1 MINHVIHSHN
11 RPMKGYLLP
20 IKSIFLFFLLSLFH
34 TVSVSAT
41 EFYTDY
47 KISSTQDEMTVLQV
61 FNYIEKN
68 GKYFIFYKDAAV
80 DLNRKVRVNIVD
92 KSPAEILNALF
103 SGTDN
108 SYVIKGRQITVFKKP
123 APSQKKEKT
132 IRVSGTVTDKEK
144 AALPGVNVKISGES
158 NNAGTITDLDGHFYL
173 NISDKNAIIE
183 ISYIGFKTQKIRVGN
198 AINFDVIL
206 EEDISALNEVVVTG
220 YGTQKKVSIVGAI
233 DNIAPSKLQV
243 GSTRSLS
250 NNLAGQIAGVIAVT
264 RSGEPGY
271 DNSNFWIRGIS
282 TFSGTTTPLVLV
294 DGIERDLNNIDPA
307 EIESFSVLKDASATA
322 MYGVRGANGVIII
335 NTRRGQVGPPSV
347 DVRVEHSISEPTKLP
362 GFIGGADYMELLNE
376 LKENK
381 SQLPYSQEQI
391 DKTRY
396 GYDKDLYP
404 DVNWIDQITKN
415 YAYSTRAN
423 MSVAGGS
430 DFLRYS
436 LVASLYNEQGI
447 IATDKTLPYNT
458 GINLN
463 RYNMR
468 ANVDLD
474 ITKTTTMRL
483 NVGGYM
489 QNRHG
494 PNHSIDDLFSQAF
507 VTSPI
512 VYPTRYS
519 DGTIPLVSYRS
530 NPWATATQSG
540 YTVGINTQLQSLISL
555 EQNLRMIT
563 PGLKAKMSFSFDSYN
578 YSGRIRAMNPS
589 YYNVATGRDAEGN
602 LIHDILSYGDD
613 ALSFSNESNYGTK
626 RTYLEGTLTYNRTFG
641 KNDIDALFLYNQQS
655 YDDGSVQ
662 PYRKQGFAGRLSY
675 VYGGRYIGEFNFG
688 YNGSENFAKGKRF
701 GFFPSIALGWLVS
714 EEHFMEKYKNTLNK
728 LKLRASYGKV
738 GNDNIGGRRFAYIT
752 TVYTGQGSYQWGD
765 QGQID
770 RGGITEGD
778 IGVADLTWETAWK
791 TNIGMEL
798 GLWNAL
804 EMQVDVFNEKR
815 SNIFMQRSTIPTQ
828 TGFITSP
835 WANYGKVTNKG
846 VDASLN
852 YNTKI
857 NKDWSAGLR
866 STFSYAINKVTEKDE
881 PIERIGTY
889 RGLTGRS
896 MNTLWGLQ
904 AERLFTKGDFDA
916 NGNLKFGIPTQEV
929 GSSTIRPGDI
939 KYKDMD
945 GDGKITDA
953 DEGYIGG
960 TNDPR
965 IVYGFGGN
973 LVFRQWDLNIFFQ
986 GIADTHRIIGGSSYF
1001 IPGSGQGLL
1010 GNIYDNYQDRW
1021 TEENPSQDVFWPRL
1035 SESPNKQN
1043 YRSSTWWK
1051 KDMSFLRCKT
1061 IELGY
1066 TLPKN
1071 IIDKFHAKGVRL
1083 YLSGNNLF
1091 CFSKFKLWD
1100 PELGSGDGLRYPPMR
1115 SLLMGIDVNF

>member
-11 RPMKGYLLP
+11 RVMKGYLLP

-250 NNLAGQIAGVIAVT
+250 NN
-264 RSGEPGY
+264 
-271 DNSNFWIRGIS
+271 
-282 TFSGTTTPLVLV
+282 
-294 DGIERDLNNIDPA
+294 
-307 EIESFSVLKDASATA
+307 
-322 MYGVRGANGVIII
+322 
-335 NTRRGQVGPPSV
+335 
-347 DVRVEHSISEPTKLP
+347 TKLP

-904 AERLFTKGDFDA
+904 AERLFTKDDFDA

-929 GSSTIRPGDI
+929 GASTIRPGDI

>member
-1 MINHVIHSHN
+1 MINHVIHSHI

-20 IKSIFLFFLLSLFH
+20 IKSVFLFFLLSLFH
-34 TVSVSAT
+34 TVSISAT
-41 EFYTDY
+41 DFRTDY
-47 KISSTQDEMTVLQV
+47 RISSTQNAMTVLQV

-80 DLNRKVRVNIVD
+80 DLNRKVQVNIVD
-92 KSPAEILNALF
+92 KSFAEILNVLF

-123 APSQKKEKT
+123 VPSQKKENA

-144 AALPGVNVKISGES
+144 AALPGVNVKISGDN

-173 NISDKNAIIE
+173 NISDKNVIIE

-198 AINFDVIL
+198 AINFNVVL

-233 DNIAPSKLQV
+233 DNISPSKLQV

-362 GFIGGADYMELLNE
+362 KFIGGADYMELLNK

-436 LVASLYNEQGI
+436 LVASWYNEQGV
-447 IATDKTLPYNT
+447 IATDKTLPYDT
-458 GINLN
+458 SISLN

-519 DGTIPLVSYRS
+519 DGTIPLAAYRS

-540 YTVGINTQLQSLISL
+540 YIVGINTQLQSLISL

-563 PGLKAKMSFSFDSYN
+563 PGLKAKMSFSFDSFN
-578 YSGRIRAMNPS
+578 YSGRIRSMSPS

-626 RTYLEGTLTYNRTFG
+626 RTYIEGTLTYNRTFG
-641 KNDIDALFLYNQQS
+641 SNDIDALFLYNQQS

-662 PYRKQGFAGRLSY
+662 PYRKQGFAGRFSY

-688 YNGSENFAKGKRF
+688 YNGSENFAEGKRF
-701 GFFPSIALGWLVS
+701 GFFPSIALGWLIS
-714 EEHFMEKYKNTLNK
+714 EEHFMEKYKNAVNK

-765 QGQID
+765 QGQIN

-804 EMQVDVFNEKR
+804 DLQVDIFKEKR
-815 SNIFMQRSTIPTQ
+815 SNIFMQRNTIPTQ

-852 YNTKI
+852 YNTKV
-857 NKDWSAGLR
+857 NKDWSVGLR
-866 STFSYAINKVTEKDE
+866 STFSYAVNKVTEKDE

-904 AERLFTKGDFDA
+904 AERLFTKDDFDA
-916 NGNLKFGIPTQEV
+916 GGNLKFGIPTQEV

-945 GDGKITDA
+945 GNGKITDA

-1066 TLPKN
+1066 TLPRNILDKLHAKN
-1071 IIDKFHAKGVRL
+1071 IRL

-1091 CFSKFKLWD
+1091 YFSKFKMWD
-1100 PELGSGDGLRYPPMR
+1100 PELGSGDGLKYPPMR
-1115 SLLMGIDVNF
+1115 SLLIGVNVNF